1 MQKSNKEIV
10 ELLRKVV
17 VVYKIEKKELF
28 RTAAYENAADAIE
41 LLDKELFEIWKRGEL
56 SSVEG
61 LGETIRGHIIELFE
75 KGSSEFI
82 DRQLSKVP
90 ETVFILTRVPKV
102 GPIKAFKLVN
112 SFNLMDTNTVI
123 KKLKYLCEK
132 HKISELPGFGAQSE
146 KVLTESLKQFEAADK
161 SPDRIPYDYAKTVA
175 DDLVKYLQHFKGVEQ
190 VDILGSLRRKAQ
202 TIGDIDI
209 AVVAQE
215 KVAMEIV
222 KHFVSYPKKI
232 SVDNAGDSKAS
243 IILPPKLR
251 IDLRV
256 HPRTAYGALLQY
268 FTGSKAH
275 NIKLR
280 EYALGKGYSLN
291 EYGLKNMRNLNE
303 PIKTF
308 DTEEKL
314 YNFLGLRYI
323 EPEERTGGDEVER
336 AIIRTKN

>member
-1 MQKSNKEIV
+1 MKLSNNDIV
-10 ELLRKVV
+10 QLLRKVV
-17 VVYKIEKKELF
+17 IVYKIERKELF
-28 RTAAYENAADAIE
+28 RTAAYENAADVIE
-41 LLDKELFEIWKRGEL
+41 LLNEELYDIWKRGEL

-61 LGETIRGHIIELFE
+61 LGETIRGHIVELFE

-82 DRQLSKVP
+82 DRQIGKVP
-90 ETVFILTRVPKV
+90 ETVFILTRVPKL
-102 GPIKAFKLVN
+102 GPLKSYKLVTT
-112 SFNLMDTNTVI
+112 FNLIDKKTVI
-123 KKLKYLCEK
+123 KKLKELCQN
-132 HKISELPGFGAQSE
+132 HKIAELPGFGAKSE
-146 KVLTESLKQFEAADK
+146 NVLTESLKQFEAADK
-161 SPDRIPYDYAKTVA
+161 SPDRIPYEYAKTVA
-175 DDLVKYLQHFKGVEQ
+175 DALVTYLQHFKGVQQ
-190 VDILGSLRRKAQ
+190 VDILGSLRRKTQ

-209 AVVAQE
+209 AVVADD
-215 KVAMEIV
+215 KDANSIV
-222 KHFVSYPKKI
+222 KHFVSYPKKV

-291 EYGLKNMRNLNE
+291 EYGLKNIKDPDE
-303 PIKTF
+303 PLKTF

-314 YNFLGLRYI
+314 YNFLGLKYI
-323 EPEERTGGDEVER
+323 EPEDRTGGDEVDKAELK
-336 AIIRTKN
+336 TKN

>member
-1 MQKSNKEIV
+1 MQKTNKEIV

-17 VVYKIEKKELF
+17 IVYKIEKKELF

-41 LLDKELFEIWKRGEL
+41 LLDKELFELWKRGEL
-56 SSVEG
+56 NSVEG
-61 LGETIRGHIIELFE
+61 LGETIRGHIVELFE
-75 KGSSEFI
+75 KGSSVFI
-82 DRQLSKVP
+82 DRQLAKVP

-102 GPIKAFKLVN
+102 GPIKAYKLVTTFKL
-112 SFNLMDTNTVI
+112 LDPETII
-123 KKLKYLCEK
+123 KQLKELCNE
-132 HKISELPGFGAQSE
+132 HKISELPGFGVQSE
-146 KVLTESLKQFEAADK
+146 KVLTESLRQFEAADK

-175 DDLVKYLQHFKGVEQ
+175 DGLVAYLEHFKGVER

-209 AVVAQE
+209 AVVADE
-215 KVAMEIV
+215 ELAKDIV
-222 KHFVSYPKKI
+222 KHFVSYPKKL
-232 SVDNAGDSKAS
+232 SVDNAGEAKAS

-291 EYGLKNMRNLNE
+291 EYGLKNMRNPDE

-314 YNFLGLRYI
+314 YNFLGLSYI
-323 EPEERTGGDEVER
+323 EPEDRTGGDEVER
-336 AIIRTKN
+336 AVLKK